1 MMTGAADSQPEIV
14 QVIQSWYPMWK
25 PPAER
30 HGWLSCLC
38 PFHDETRPSASVN
51 YEKNAFNCHG
61 CGMKGDI
68 IALIRRKE
76 GLSYGEAV
84 KRAASLVDGG
94 GKAVSQLPRR
104 KSGRGVFGRSGTSG
118 TRKTIWSR
126 VREGP
131 GPRPRCVPRDAEHSV
146 PAPDSLRKM
155 DDSHNPVPVPR
166 SDVRTREVETPR
178 REVRADS
185 RPRRTTVQHGTDSP
199 EPQPDCNHRRRT
211 GRYHGH
217 RGRCPVCFSPGSQVL
232 ETSLH
237 PVVPRL

>member
-1 MMTGAADSQPEIV
+1 GRRAYLTREEAEYDAEDISELLGEPFEIRELTVHQNTEVPFCDCQGGRMMTGAADSHLEIDPG
-14 QVIQSWYPMWK
+14 IQSWYPMWK

-126 VREGP
+126 VR
-131 GPRPRCVPRDAEHSV
+131 
-146 PAPDSLRKM
+146 
-155 DDSHNPVPVPR
+155 
-166 SDVRTREVETPR
+166 
-178 REVRADS
+178 
-185 RPRRTTVQHGTDSP
+185 
-199 EPQPDCNHRRRT
+199 
-211 GRYHGH
+211 
-217 RGRCPVCFSPGSQVL
+217 
-232 ETSLH
+232 
-237 PVVPRL
+237 